1 MTVRVESTHLD
12 HLMDR
17 QANLWEL
24 RRRAA
29 HEGGEKARR
38 ELAHLKEGPWLTIS
52 KQLGSG
58 AVDLANRL
66 AERLGWQVFD
76 REILEAISRHTQA
89 RETMLVRLDE
99 RERGWIEDS
108 LARLLVPGD
117 PGKAAFQRELLR
129 VVLALGHQG
138 RTILLGR
145 GANWLLDFRYGLRVR
160 VVELPEERARTLAR
174 LEGIA
179 PAAARERLQQD
190 DAARAAYIRQTFHRD
205 IDDPLGY
212 DMIVNLAAMSPDAAA
227 DAVEAGLRR
236 KLG

>member
-1 MTVRVESTHLD
+1 
-12 HLMDR
+12 MDR
-17 QANLWEL
+17 QQNLWEL

-29 HEGGEKARR
+29 QEGGEKARR

-58 AVDLANRL
+58 AVDLAHRL

-76 REILEAISRHTQA
+76 REILEAISSQTQA
-89 RETMLVRLDE
+89 REAVLARLDE
-99 RERGWIEDS
+99 RESGWIEDS
-108 LARLLVPGD
+108 LARLLVADD
-117 PGKAAFQRELLR
+117 PGKAAYQRELLR
-129 VVLALGHQG
+129 VVLALGRQG
-138 RTILLGR
+138 RAVLLGR
-145 GANWLLDFRYGLRVR
+145 GANWLLDPRYGLRVR

-174 LEGIA
+174 LEGIE
-179 PAAARERLQQD
+179 PGAALERLQRD

-212 DMIVNLAAMSPDAAA
+212 DMIVNLAAMSADAAA